1 MDAPMKRSYA
11 LILIFTVL
19 IGAIAATQ
27 AYKTVEYAEGVSCA
41 NKRIAS
47 FGFTH
52 KQVALA
58 ELAAIAT
65 WQREAEKKEPGFGDW
80 HLANR
85 RSMKCKL
92 FRGSKHYQ
100 CVVSARPCKFD
111 RKLHTLPRRV
121 GKGKT
126 LS

>member
-1 MDAPMKRSYA
+1 MDDPMKRSHT

-19 IGAIAATQ
+19 IVAIAATQ
-27 AYKTVEYAEGVSCA
+27 TYTTTQYAQGVSCA
-41 NKRIAS
+41 EERIAS

-52 KQVALA
+52 KQVSLA

-65 WQREAEKKEPGFGDW
+65 WQREAEEKEPGFGNW
-80 HLANR
+80 HQASR

-92 FRGSKHYQ
+92 FKDSNHYQ

-111 RKLHTLPRRV
+111 
-121 GKGKT
+121 KT
-126 LS
+126 